1 MLSTKKFACALLAIC
16 TVFSSLTFVSCDK
29 DDKESTPAVTV
40 SQENADETEE
50 LYPDYLPEALDFDKK
65 EITFLVMG
73 DGYNSVDWR
82 SQDIYAETDSDD
94 PIVSAVYRRN
104 MFLEEEYNV
113 KIREVAS
120 DAPGTT
126 AQNSIKSGLDEFQ
139 VLMCNTASTISL
151 MQNQLLLD
159 LNSLEYLDL
168 TQPWWDQTMR
178 ENCSIAG
185 KNYFATGDISIMD
198 NDATWVMMFNKQLA
212 KNYGFDPYKL
222 VEENNWTFDEMHK
235 MMMTAANDN
244 GDGVVKWEDDTFGL
258 STHHSTCEA
267 FFYAAGLSVTQK
279 DSSDLP
285 YFDATASH
293 TDYIMRVLEK
303 SISIWEDESVLFAS
317 DGVVTHSEETQ
328 EVFESGRAL
337 FLAEVLQLA
346 IRLREMD
353 VDFGVLPFPKYQASQ
368 KNYGHFVHSTTALLS
383 IPITCKDKDNVS
395 ALVEAM
401 AAKSMYTLTPAY
413 YDVVLT
419 GKAFRDEESADM
431 LDIILK
437 SRTFDLGG
445 IHMFD
450 WGNIGSIFPEIVRSG
465 SNNYASLYK
474 RGISRATATMNKDID
489 KILSDNPT

>member
-1 MLSTKKFACALLAIC
+1 MMTKKIFCIFLVIC
-16 TVFSSLTFVSCDK
+16 TVFSSFAFVSCN
-29 DDKESTPAVTV
+29 KETNEGQPVVTV
-40 SQENADETEE
+40 SPDNSGETEE
-50 LYPDYLPEALDFDKK
+50 LYPEYLPDVLDFDNR

-73 DGYNSVDWR
+73 DGYNSADWR

-104 MFLEEEYNV
+104 MFLEEKYNV
-113 KIREVAS
+113 KIREVTS
-120 DAPGTT
+120 DAPGTK

-139 VLMCNTASTISL
+139 VLMCNTAGTISL

-159 LNSLEYLDL
+159 LNSLEYIDL

-178 ENCSIAG
+178 ENCSVAG

-198 NDATWVMMFNKQLA
+198 NDATWVMMFNKLLA

-244 GDGVVKWEDDTFGL
+244 GDGVVKWEDDTFGM

-267 FFYAAGLSVTQK
+267 FFYAAGLSVTKK

-285 YFDATASH
+285 YFDSTAAH
-293 TDYIMRVLEK
+293 TDYVVKVLEK
-303 SISIWEDESVLFAS
+303 SISIWEDEAVMFAS
-317 DGVVTHSEETQ
+317 DGVTTHSKETQ

-353 VDFGVLPFPKYQASQ
+353 VDFGVLPFPKYESSQ

-383 IPITCKDKDNVS
+383 IPITCRDKENVA

-450 WGNIGSIFPEIVRSG
+450 WGNIGSIFPESVRDGENTYS
-465 SNNYASLYK
+465 SLYK
-474 RGISRATATMNKDID
+474 RSISRATSMMNKDIN
-489 KILSDNPT
+489 KILSDN

>member
-1 MLSTKKFACALLAIC
+1 MTMKKLLCVFLTCC
-16 TVFSSLTFVSCDK
+16 TVFSLFTFTSCDK
-29 DDKESTPAVTV
+29 NDADGADSVTLPQNVTP
-40 SQENADETEE
+40 ETEE
-50 LYPDYLPEALDFDKK
+50 LYPEYIPDVLDFENE

-73 DGYNSVDWR
+73 EGYNSAAWR

-104 MFLEEEYNV
+104 MFLEEKYHV
-113 KIREVAS
+113 KIREVTS
-120 DAPGTT
+120 DSPGTK

-139 VLMCNTASTISL
+139 VLMCNTAGTISL

-159 LNSLEYLDL
+159 LNSLEYTDL

-178 ENCSIAG
+178 ENCSVAG

-198 NDATWVMMFNKQLA
+198 NDATWVMMFNKLLA

-222 VEENNWTFDEMHK
+222 VEENKWTFDEMHK
-235 MMMTAANDN
+235 MMMTAAKDN
-244 GDGVVKWEDDTFGL
+244 GDGIVKWEDDTFGM

-267 FFYAAGLSVTQK
+267 FFYAAGLSVTKK
-279 DSSDLP
+279 DPSDLP
-285 YFDATASH
+285 YFDSTSAH
-293 TDYIMRVLEK
+293 TDYVVRVLEK
-303 SISIWEDESVLFAS
+303 SISIWGDDSVMFAS
-317 DGVVTHSEETQ
+317 DGVTTHSKETQ

-353 VDFGVLPFPKYQASQ
+353 VDFGVLPFPKYESSQ

-383 IPITCKDKDNVS
+383 IPITCREKDKVS

-450 WGNIGSIFPEIVRSG
+450 WGNVGSIFPESVRDGENTYS
-465 SNNYASLYK
+465 SLYK
-474 RGISRATATMNKDID
+474 RSISRATTTMNKDIN
-489 KILSDNPT
+489 KILSDN

>member
-1 MLSTKKFACALLAIC
+1 MSIKKKILCAILALST
-16 TVFSSLTFVSCDK
+16 VYSSFCFVSCDK
-29 DDKESTPAVTV
+29 NEDTDNTVTLAPQNSTPE
-40 SQENADETEE
+40 SEE
-50 LYPDYLPEALDFDKK
+50 LFPDYLPDTLDFNNE

-73 DGYNSVDWR
+73 DGYNSADWR

-104 MFLEEEYNV
+104 MFLEEEYHV
-113 KIREVAS
+113 KIREVAA
-120 DAPGTT
+120 DAPLST
-126 AQNSIKSGLDEFQ
+126 AQTSIKSGLDEFQ
-139 VLMCNTASTISL
+139 VLMCNTAATISL

-159 LNSLEYLDL
+159 LNSLEYMDL
-168 TQPWWDQTMR
+168 TQPWWDQTLR

-198 NDATWVMMFNKQLA
+198 NDATWVMMFNKPLA
-212 KNYGFDPYKL
+212 KQYDLDPYKL
-222 VEENNWTFDEMHK
+222 VEENKWTFDEMHK
-235 MMMTAANDN
+235 MMSIVSTDN
-244 GDGVVKWEDDTFGL
+244 GDGIVSWEDDTFGL
-258 STHHSTCEA
+258 STHNSTCEA
-267 FFYAAGLSVTQK
+267 FFYASGVSVTQK

-285 YFDATASH
+285 YFDTSSSYA
-293 TDYIMRVLEK
+293 DYVVRVLEK
-303 SISIWEDESVLFAS
+303 SIDIWSDQTILFSS
-317 DGVVTHSEETQ
+317 DGVVTNSKHTQ
-328 EVFESGRAL
+328 QVFETGRSL

-353 VDFGVLPFPKYQASQ
+353 IDFGVLPFPKYDSAQ

-413 YDVVLT
+413 YDTVLT
-419 GKAFRDEESADM
+419 GKAFRDEESSDM

-445 IHMFD
+445 FHMFD
-450 WGNIGSIFPEIVRSG
+450 WGGMGSIFPSLLRSG
-465 SNNYASLYK
+465 NNNYASLYK
-474 RGISRATATMNKDID
+474 RSITKATAQMNKDIE
-489 KILSDNPT
+489 KILSDDNY